1 MLSQGFSAPGAFSF
15 GLPWLSRPALLAPL
29 TGSRNHLK
37 VRGDAHPPSVLGA
50 MRLRAG
56 GLSQIARCRS
66 LREGSAKRRLP
77 VQRRGR
83 ELEPLPYPPA
93 WNHRTRRQ
101 SRYRV
106 SGGARRGARH
116 GARIAGS
123 CGTSR
128 PRAACPAP
136 VVVLV
141 AWREVQDRHLLHRRH
156 RVRDVVWST
165 LRTRW
170 FATLRSSDASARG
183 LNPDIGSA
191 WSPDSRGNRSA
202 ARFEPQLRY
211 IAAWNLSDRGDR
223 KARVLR
229 RRSTPTPQLRLSW
242 QRA

>member
-1 MLSQGFSAPGAFSF
+1 MTLRRTRSWGCSNRPFRTVDAEAVSGHPQLRLFAP
-15 GLPWLSRPALLAPL
+15 LPWPHDPANGWPN
-29 TGSRNHLK
+29 G
-37 VRGDAHPPSVLGA
+37 
-50 MRLRAG
+50 
-56 GLSQIARCRS
+56 
-66 LREGSAKRRLP
+66 
-77 VQRRGR
+77 
-83 ELEPLPYPPA
+83 PA
-93 WNHRTRRQ
+93 NRQ

-165 LRTRW
+165 VRTRW